1 MTVKELKE
9 KLDLIIDDGKGEYTV
24 FVDDFD
30 NELYEDFVITVTDF
44 FKEIIITVN
53 D

>member
-1 MTVKELKE
+1 MTVKDLKE

-44 FKEIIITVN
+44 YKEIVITVN

>member
-9 KLDLIIDDGKGEYTV
+9 KLDLIIDDGKGEYTG